1 MRKSLG
7 ETLTALRREAGLTQP
22 GVAALLAEL
31 GCAVQPAAI
40 SKWEKGQT
48 MPNAAQFLALCR
60 IYRVRDVLGAF
71 LGEPGPLSGLNGEG
85 RRLVEEELGN

>member
-1 MRKSLG
+1 MSVSKSLG
-7 ETLTALRREAGLTQP
+7 ETLTALRRESGLTQP

-48 MPNAAQFLALCR
+48 MPNAAQFLEVPDADQ
-60 IYRVRDVLGAF
+60 IA
-71 LGEPGPLSGLNGEG
+71 GLLQEISD
-85 RRLVEEELGN
+85 